1 MKAVRAVRTGLAAL
15 VLACSVLLAGPVAP
29 TWAHAE
35 LISTNPVDGATLTS
49 VPASVTLTFTD
60 KIDPQFVRAA
70 VTTPA
75 ATGPVQA
82 VTDKHVVTVPIT
94 SAGPGAYKVVY
105 RVVSADGHP
114 ISGQLQFTVA
124 GTPTAAPPTGTSPTG
139 TSPTGAAASFGPA
152 GGASSTDGTA
162 VAATTAAPA
171 AASAAGSGS
180 GGTTWLLWAAM
191 TLAVLAGVGA
201 VLAAVRG
208 RRS

>member
-1 MKAVRAVRTGLAAL
+1 VAAL
-15 VLACSVLLAGPVAP
+15 ALACSVLLAGPVAP

-35 LISTNPVDGATLTS
+35 LISSNPVDGATLTS
-49 VPASVTLTFTD
+49 VPASAVLTFTD
-60 KIDPQFVRAA
+60 EIDPQFVRAA

-75 ATGPVQA
+75 ATGLVQA
-82 VTDKHVVTVPIT
+82 ATNKHVVTIPIT

-114 ISGQLQFTVA
+114 ISGQLRFTVA
-124 GTPTAAPPTGTSPTG
+124 GTPTATSLA
-139 TSPTGAAASFGPA
+139 GAAASEP
-152 GGASSTDGTA
+152 SGTA
-162 VAATTAAPA
+162 SPGAPA
-171 AASAAGSGS
+171 AAPPTASSAASDTASGS
-180 GGTTWLLWAAM
+180 GTTWLLWAAM